1 MPTPVTGNCTIKPII
16 MLCMKAE
23 DLHNK
28 CANIHG
34 SININSQLF
43 TLIKIGER
51 ISREVEF
58 EHIATDKF
66 IAGKIEYEQ

>member
-1 MPTPVTGNCTIKPII
+1 MPTPVTGNCTIEPII

-23 DLHNK
+23 DLHN
-28 CANIHG
+28 NIHG

-51 ISREVEF
+51 TSREVEL
-58 EHIATDKF
+58 EHIATDTF
-66 IAGKIEYEQ
+66 IAGKIKYEQ